1 MHLILIKNHTNA
13 HLVNYTNVQQHCN
26 TKRSILKISI
36 PDKTFAE
43 KNQITTQ
50 EKNVS
55 TILCKIH
62 GCMQWLKNQQ
72 NSLNQ

>member
-43 KNQITTQ
+43 KKSNNYTGKKCLDNFVQNSWMYAMT
-50 EKNVS
+50 
-55 TILCKIH
+55 LKIH
-62 GCMQWLKNQQ
+62 RTP
-72 NSLNQ
+72 